1 MRDAESELTRLKYQL
16 ELADVKLNAE
26 RARAE
31 SLELRAALRERE
43 LELRELEL
51 RAGAPVTT
59 VSASEDDTRAGLESP
74 SSSPVANAAVCTT
87 CQRMHGTVA
96 RGARGLE
103 TIAMED
109 GYKTCVSCRE
119 RRREYH
125 EKKKTSLVNT
135 APHAVC
141 GMCKRRH
148 GDVVN
153 TREHGPMKTVLDGG
167 YKRCERCRLGVDR
180 AAAAAKKRNRSG
192 VDATV
197 APGSSVNTAPH
208 AVCCMCKKRHGD
220 VVNTHKRGLMKT
232 VLDGGYKQCERC
244 RLGVDR
250 AYARAVRRAGNV
262 KSSPGSEGK
271 RQCRKCKR
279 HAGPNLTNNGVL
291 VDVCFA
297 APHDSTCIACKELER
312 DTNSA
317 RPNARS
323 TGSPVATTSG
333 RMQTMMVRPAARK
346 NASNA
351 ASPMLSPAPSRKRKM
366 YEEELRD
373 AHVVMHSAADK
384 GDIARCDEL
393 RQIFIDD
400 KDKFDNAYAWHHELI
415 SCVARDGRRPIEVIE
430 WAMSHGAKLTKAA
443 AKRAVERTRHKNREY
458 QGRYTSALDLVKF
471 IHSRSPKLIDDETM
485 FCACE
490 FGEMECLR
498 WIIENVDGC
507 KVCTWPNGRTPR
519 GTPNELMLIAAQNG
533 HVDILKYLYDNNCD
547 WTADDAK
554 EAIGFV
560 MNAQPSAPLNWH
572 EVVKFIQSTAEWRA
586 ENQPPRVF

>member
-1 MRDAESELTRLKYQL
+1 MRRCVSFARHSSPRASRARDARRRKRTHASEVSAQ
-16 ELADVKLNAE
+16 LADVKLNAE

-43 LELRELEL
+43 LELRALEL

-59 VSASEDDTRAGLESP
+59 VSASEDDTRGCNDARAGLESP
-74 SSSPVANAAVCTT
+74 SSSPVANAAVCAKCKRT
-87 CQRMHGTVA
+87 RGTVWT
-96 RGARGLE
+96 GLE
-103 TIAMED
+103 TNAMMN

-119 RRREYH
+119 HARREYH

-141 GMCKRRH
+141 GMCKKRH

-153 TREHGPMKTVLDGG
+153 TREHGPMKTVLDG
-167 YKRCERCRLGVDR
+167 YKR
-180 AAAAAKKRNRSG
+180 
-192 VDATV
+192 
-197 APGSSVNTAPH
+197 
-208 AVCCMCKKRHGD
+208 
-220 VVNTHKRGLMKT
+220 
-232 VLDGGYKQCERC
+232 CERC

-250 AYARAVRRAGNV
+250 AYARAVRAGNV
-262 KSSPGSEGK
+262 KSSPGSKGK
-271 RQCRKCKR
+271 RQCQKFKR
-279 HAGPNLTNNGVL
+279 HAGPNLTNNGVH
-291 VDVCFA
+291 VDVCFV
-297 APHDSTCIACKELER
+297 APHDSTRIACKELER
-312 DTNSA
+312 DTNIA

-323 TGSPVATTSG
+323 TVSPVATTSG

-373 AHVVMHSAADK
+373 AYVVMHRAADK

-400 KDKFDNAYAWHHELI
+400 KDKFDNPYAWHHELI

-519 GTPNELMLIAAQNG
+519 GTPNELMLIAAQND

-560 MNAQPSAPLNWH
+560 MNAQPSSPLNWH
-572 EVVKFIQSTAEWRA
+572 EMVKFIQSTAEWRA

>member
-125 EKKKTSLVNT
+125 EKILVNT

-180 AAAAAKKRNRSG
+180 A
-192 VDATV
+192 
-197 APGSSVNTAPH
+197 
-208 AVCCMCKKRHGD
+208 
-220 VVNTHKRGLMKT
+220 
-232 VLDGGYKQCERC
+232 
-244 RLGVDR
+244 
-250 AYARAVRRAGNV
+250 YARAVRRAGNV

-271 RQCRKCKR
+271 RQCQKCKR

-572 EVVKFIQSTAEWRA
+572 EVVQFIQSTAEWRA

>member
-1 MRDAESELTRLKYQL
+1 MCRWCRCDDASRSPGIRRRVRRARAMRDAESELTRLKYQL

-87 CQRMHGTVA
+87 CKRMHGTVA

-119 RRREYH
+119 RWREH
-125 EKKKTSLVNT
+125 RKKKKTALVNT

-141 GMCKRRH
+141 GMCKKRH

-153 TREHGPMKTVLDGG
+153 TREHGP
-167 YKRCERCRLGVDR
+167 
-180 AAAAAKKRNRSG
+180 
-192 VDATV
+192 
-197 APGSSVNTAPH
+197 
-208 AVCCMCKKRHGD
+208 
-220 VVNTHKRGLMKT
+220 MKT

-262 KSSPGSEGK
+262 KSSPGSKGK
-271 RQCRKCKR
+271 RQCQKCKR

-560 MNAQPSAPLNWH
+560 MNAQPSSPLNWH
-572 EVVKFIQSTAEWRA
+572 EVVQFIQSTAEWRA